1 MRRGQI
7 GTDAEGRVFFVWEGL
22 VAVLPD
28 HRLVRGLERLATTTG
43 QFRRAVDYWKV
54 QDRALALMWSL
65 NQRTPWRIDLVV
77 TTRGPAFTK
86 ALSEKVTQENWPVR
100 YVTYDTPQ
108 SLGRALSYMPDVQR
122 VYYGLEEQRFAYG
135 PHGFFC
141 GPDTPLT
148 VS

>member
-65 NQRTPWRIDLVV
+65 NQRTLAHRP
-77 TTRGPAFTK
+77 RGHHPRSRLHQGPVGEGHPGELAG
-86 ALSEKVTQENWPVR
+86 AL
-100 YVTYDTPQ
+100 
-108 SLGRALSYMPDVQR
+108 
-122 VYYGLEEQRFAYG
+122 
-135 PHGFFC
+135 
-141 GPDTPLT
+141 
-148 VS
+148 